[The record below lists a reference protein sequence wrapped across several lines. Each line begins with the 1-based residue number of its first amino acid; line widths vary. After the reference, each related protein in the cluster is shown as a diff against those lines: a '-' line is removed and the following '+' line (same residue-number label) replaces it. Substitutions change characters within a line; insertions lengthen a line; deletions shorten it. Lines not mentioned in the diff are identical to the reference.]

1 MSIIKATGRVTAL
14 TVVIGATG
22 VLGAGMAHAED
33 EPKPIITIGGVTLPP
48 TPTIEITVGE
58 LDGDAL
64 PLDGLVPGVTLP
76 DLDGGLPVP
85 DLGGGLPVP
94 DLGGGL
100 PIPDLGG
107 GLPVPDLGG
116 GLPIP
121 DLGGGLP
128 IPDLGGGVPELPLD
142 PAALAAALDPV
153 LTALQAV
160 LDAAGLGW
168 LLDQVPALP

>member
-14 TVVIGATG
+14 TVMIGATS
-22 VLGAGMAHAED
+22 VLGTGLAHAED
-33 EPKPIITIGGVTLPP
+33 EPTPIITIGGVTLPP
-48 TPTIEITVGE
+48 TPSIEITVGP
-58 LDGDAL
+58 LDGSGL

-76 DLDGGLPVP
+76 ELDGGLPIP

-107 GLPVPDLGG
+107 GLPVPDLGEG
-116 GLPIP
+116 LPIPDLGEGLPIP
-121 DLGGGLP
+121 DLGGGL
-128 IPDLGGGVPELPLD
+128 PELPLD

-153 LTALQAV
+153 LAV
-160 LDAAGLGW
+160 LQMVLDGAGLGW
-168 LLDQVPALP
+168 LLDQVPAIP